1 MGRTV
6 LRNVVLAG
14 CFASANAW
22 ASMMAPPAQV
32 GVSSKTG
39 HIGAMA
45 PGSELREA
53 LTSPEIETTAKR
65 AAVADLMEGAHPVS
79 LGFVQVLLDRGRIAE
94 IDDVIAAYGRR
105 VDAAEG
111 RVVVTAVTAVPLTPE
126 LREKI
131 RDKVRAQ
138 TGRDAEL
145 EETVDPSIIGGLV
158 LRVGDVVVDASLR
171 TRLEEMR
178 RSLETAPVDLS
189 TAVEA

>member
-1 MGRTV
+1 MSVAATYAEALYEAAYAQSAVDQVRGE
-6 LRNVVLAG
+6 LKE
-14 CFASANAW
+14 FAE
-22 ASMMAPPAQV
+22 
-32 GVSSKTG
+32 
-39 HIGAMA
+39 AMA

-53 LTSPEIETTAKR
+53 LTSPEIDEASKR
-65 AAVADLMEGAHPVS
+65 AAVSEIMEGAHPVS
-79 LGFVQVLLDRGRIAE
+79 LGFVQVLIDRGRIGELDEA
-94 IDDVIAAYGRR
+94 VAAYGRR
-105 VDAAEG
+105 VDTAEG
-111 RVVVTAVTAVPLTPE
+111 RVVVTAITAIPLTPE

-131 RDKVRAQ
+131 REKVRAQ

-178 RSLETAPVDLS
+178 RSLETMPIDLT

>member
-1 MGRTV
+1 MGVAATYAEALFEAAEAQSAVDQVRTE
-6 LRNVVLAG
+6 LAELV
-14 CFASANAW
+14 
-22 ASMMAPPAQV
+22 Q
-32 GVSSKTG
+32 
-39 HIGAMA
+39 AMA
-45 PGSELREA
+45 PGTELRGA
-53 LTSPEIETTAKR
+53 LTSPEIETPAKK
-65 AAVADLMEGAHPVS
+65 AALTELMDGAHPVS
-79 LGFVQVLLDRGRIAE
+79 TGFVQVLIDRGRISE
-94 IDDVIAAYGRR
+94 IDDVLTAYGRR

-126 LREKI
+126 LRERI
-131 RDKVRAQ
+131 RDKVRSQ

-178 RSLETAPVDLS
+178 RALETAPVDLS